1 MQSIQKTV
9 NTTLDGFGA
18 ESLGN
23 TQMRRVCTYVCTVFY
38 LVGDSGE
45 DHGVCHEGVSED
57 KSLCLGQVL
66 YGHPEH
72 QLMVEPE
79 RWGTQGETG

>member
-45 DHGVCHEGVSED
+45 DHGVCHEGVSKD
-57 KSLCLGQVL
+57 QSLCLGQVL

-79 RWGTQGETG
+79 RWGNTG